1 MTCGQSAARVPPQ
14 ATLAPGQNIVAVRMP
29 AFSASTQIGEAAFHQ
44 KGSSLAIVKI
54 SPGRAGSS
62 IRLATM
68 PCRSGTSPVTS
79 VQWLGKVFD
88 GKDGAIGAVTP
99 EIGRAHV

>member
-44 KGSSLAIVKI
+44 KGSSLAIVEI
-54 SPGRAGSS
+54 SPGRAGAS
-62 IRLATM
+62 IRLSTE
-68 PCRSGTSPVTS
+68 PCRSGPSPVNH
-79 VQWLGKVFD
+79 VPWCGKVFD
-88 GKDGAIGAVTP
+88 GTDGALGSVHTGA
-99 EIGRAHV
+99 A